1 MRGEKFQRI
10 SGENKDNM
18 KRTIYFIALIAALAF
33 TACTNQ
39 NDETAFSMGG
49 ATYVKGHSDTLYIQG
64 AVGKLEAIVDNP
76 EIIGQMPCRVAI
88 IVHGFQGSKDSSLH
102 RMLADTLCH
111 DGFTVIRFD
120 FNGQG
125 ESDGEFKDMTVP
137 KEMDDLRCV
146 YRWVRKRFDYALDYT
161 LIGHSLGGA
170 EAPMLAAEL
179 GKDSIQNVV
188 MLAPA
193 PSVRNMILSGKFWG
207 AEFDSHNP
215 PKEMA
220 VWNNSILGGEFI
232 TTLRDMPLY
241 ELAMPYKGRVC
252 LIHGDD
258 DWLIPYT
265 DSETYHLLLPQSE
278 YHKLSNCEHL
288 FYGHYKDVAEIVV
301 KFLTRED

>member
-1 MRGEKFQRI
+1 MRQ
-10 SGENKDNM
+10 
-18 KRTIYFIALIAALAF
+18 TIYFIALFAALAL

-49 ATYVKGHSDTLYIQG
+49 ATYVQGHSDTLYIQG
-64 AVGKLEAIVDNP
+64 AVGRLETIVDNP

-88 IVHGFQGSKDSSLH
+88 VTHGFQGTKDSSLH
-102 RMLADTLCH
+102 RMLADTLLH
-111 DGFTVIRFD
+111 AGFTVIRFD

-125 ESDGEFKDMTVP
+125 GSDGEFKDMTVP
-137 KEMDDLRCV
+137 KEMEDLRCV
-146 YRWVRKRFDYALDYT
+146 YRWVRKTFDYAQDYT
-161 LIGHSLGGA
+161 LIGHSLSGA
-170 EAPMLAAEL
+170 EVPILAAEL

-220 VWNNSILGGEFI
+220 VWNNSVLGGEFI
-232 TTLRDMPLY
+232 TTLRDMPLF
-241 ELAMPYKGRVC
+241 ELAMPYKGRMC
-252 LIHGDD
+252 IIHGDD

-265 DSETYHLLLPQSE
+265 DAETYHLLLPQSE

-288 FYGHYKDVAEIVV
+288 FYGHYNDVAEIVV
-301 KFLTRED
+301 KFLNSEN

>member
-1 MRGEKFQRI
+1 MKKFSI
-10 SGENKDNM
+10 
-18 KRTIYFIALIAALAF
+18 IALIAALAF

-102 RMLADTLCH
+102 RMLADTLLQE
-111 DGFTVIRFD
+111 GFTVIRFD

-125 ESDGEFKDMTVP
+125 GSDGEFKDMTVP

-241 ELAMPYKGRVC
+241 ELAKPYNGRVC

-265 DSETYHLLLPQSE
+265 DSETYHLIWPQSE
-278 YHKLSNCEHL
+278 FHKLNNCEHL
-288 FYGHYKDVAEIVV
+288 FYGKYHDVTEIIK
-301 KFLTRED
+301 KFLNN

>member
-1 MRGEKFQRI
+1 
-10 SGENKDNM
+10 M
-18 KRTIYFIALIAALAF
+18 KRLFYLIAVFAALAF

-39 NDETAFSMGG
+39 NDDTAFSMGG
-49 ATYVKGHSDTLYIQG
+49 ATYVQGHSDTLYIQG
-64 AVGKLEAIVDNP
+64 AVGRLETIVDNP
-76 EIIGQMPCRVAI
+76 EVIGQMPCRVAI

-102 RMLADTLCH
+102 RMFADTLCH

-125 ESDGEFKDMTVP
+125 GSDGEFKDMTVP

-232 TTLRDMPLY
+232 TTLRDMPLF

-265 DSETYHLLLPQSE
+265 DAETYHLLLPQSE

-288 FYGHYKDVAEIVV
+288 FYGHYNDVAEIVV
-301 KFLTRED
+301 KFLNSEN